1 MLILQEIREMS
12 SGERVF
18 QVVCMILHYVAV
30 GTVPAAP
37 LQHHAQHA
45 FALL

>member
-1 MLILQEIREMS
+1 MLILQEMS

-37 LQHHAQHA
+37 LQHAQHA
-45 FALL
+45 FALP